1 MDHFITCM
9 AANKLA
15 REQFIL
21 SSRDKMSRRFDHLAD
36 VEALI
41 AVVDHGSIT
50 AGAAALATT
59 ASVLSRAITR
69 LEGRLGVQL
78 LRRTTRR
85 IGLTDAGRLYVEQ
98 ARGAFAQIDD
108 AERAIQGQG
117 DALAGR
123 VRLSVPT
130 TYGHFRLPP
139 LLQRFAARYPQV
151 RIELNI
157 TNRNVDLVDE
167 GFDLAI
173 RLGHLPDSGL
183 VVHKLEDALLR
194 LVAAPA
200 YLARAGQ
207 PQTLEELRRH
217 LCLPFVMPRT
227 GRYAPWLFR
236 EAGQD
241 LDWLPE
247 SPIEVSDDV
256 LGVVSLAEQG
266 MGICQSY
273 DFIVRES
280 IARGHLLELLPHLG
294 GRSRPFSL
302 VYAPHQRLSP
312 PARALIELLTA

>member
-1 MDHFITCM
+1 
-9 AANKLA
+9 
-15 REQFIL
+15 
-21 SSRDKMSRRFDHLAD
+21 MSRRFDHLAD

-41 AVVDHGSIT
+41 AVVDHGSLT
-50 AGAAALATT
+50 AGAVALATT
-59 ASVLSRAITR
+59 PSVLSRAISR
-69 LEGRLGVQL
+69 LEGRLGTQL

-117 DALAGR
+117 GVLAGR

-139 LLQRFAARYPQV
+139 LLQRFAERHPQV
-151 RIELNI
+151 RVELNI
-157 TNRNVDLVDE
+157 TNRNVDLVAE

-173 RLGHLPDSGL
+173 RLGELPDSGL
-183 VVHKLEDALLR
+183 VAHKLEDAQLR

-200 YLARAGQ
+200 YIARAGE
-207 PQTLEELRRH
+207 PRTLDDLHRH
-217 LCLPFVMPRT
+217 VCLPFVMPRT

-236 EAGQD
+236 EDGRD

-247 SPIEVSDDV
+247 STIEVSDDV
-256 LGVVSLAEQG
+256 LGVVSLAEHG
-266 MGICQSY
+266 MGLCQSY
-273 DFIVRES
+273 DFIVRER
-280 IARGHLLELLPHLG
+280 IERGGLVELLPHLG

-302 VYAPHQRLSP
+302 VYAPHRRLSA
-312 PARALIELLTA
+312 PARALIDLLKTA